1 MLDSIPVFVQ
11 GEINSSM
18 RLRIMSVV
26 CVLFL
31 FCSAPNLYSYSVLSH
46 EAIVDSVWKDSIEPM
61 LRQRFPRVT
70 DRELKTAHAYA
81 YGGSIIQDMGY
92 YPFGSKFFTDLTHYV
107 RSGDFV
113 AMMLRDS
120 VSLDEYA
127 FALGALAH
135 YASDT
140 SGHPLGTNR
149 AVPLLYPKL
158 QRKYGQ
164 TVAYEDSPSAHLKT
178 EFGFD
183 VLEVS
188 KGRFAPDAYRD
199 FIGFEIA
206 KPLLQLS
213 FQHTYGL
220 DLDEV
225 FGTLDLAV
233 GTYRRTVSNLI
244 PKMTQVAWEM
254 KQDEIQKSQPG
265 VTRQKFLYN
274 LSRADYEKDW
284 GTQYEAPGLGTR
296 TLAAFIGILPKV
308 GPLRV
313 LTFRTPTPEA
323 EKLFMESFNATI
335 DRYRSDLMAEQSHQT
350 RPADMN
356 LDVGAPSAAG
366 MYKMSDDAYAK
377 LVDKLA
383 KDQFSSTPQE
393 LRDNILAFYK
403 DGDAPISTK
412 KNRRHWARLQTQLET
427 LRKGPAD
434 SAR

>member
-1 MLDSIPVFVQ
+1 
-11 GEINSSM
+11 M
-18 RLRIMSVV
+18 RLRIISLV
-26 CVLFL
+26 CVLFV

-70 DRELKTAHAYA
+70 DHELKTAHAYA

-140 SGHPLGTNR
+140 NGHPLGTNR

-164 TVAYEDSPSAHLKT
+164 TIAYEDSPSAHLKT

-183 VLEVS
+183 VLQVA

-199 FIGFEIA
+199 FIGFEVA

-220 DLDEV
+220 DLDDV

-233 GTYRRTVSNLI
+233 GTYRRTVSSLI

-265 VTRQKFLYN
+265 ITRQKFLYN

-284 GTQYEAPGLGTR
+284 GARYQAPGFGTR
-296 TLAAFIGILPKV
+296 TLAAFTRILPKV

-313 LTFRTPTPEA
+313 LASRIPTPEA
-323 EKLFMESFNATI
+323 EKLFMESLNATL
-335 DRYRSDLMAEQSHQT
+335 DRYRSDLMAEQSRQT
-350 RPADMN
+350 QPADVN
-356 LDVGAPSAAG
+356 LDIGAPSVAG
-366 MYKMSDDAYAK
+366 VYKLSDGTYAE

-383 KDQFSSTPQE
+383 KHQFASIPPD
-393 LRDNILAFYK
+393 LRDNILGFYK

-412 KNRRHWARLQTQLET
+412 RNRRHWAKLQAELET